1 MYTAVD
7 YFVLAHAAMM
17 ITVAEVVCTPLVIDE
32 VEQRRRLV
40 KVGNEAAVLH
50 LRSPR
55 GRLRRAEASNES
67 TNH

>member
-1 MYTAVD
+1 
-7 YFVLAHAAMM
+7 MM

-50 LRSPR
+50 LRAAR
-55 GRLRRAEASNES
+55 EAARC
-67 TNH
+67 

>member
-1 MYTAVD
+1 
-7 YFVLAHAAMM
+7 MM
-17 ITVAEVVCTPLVIDE
+17 ITVAEVVSTPLVIDE

-67 TNH
+67 TKH

>member
-50 LRSPR
+50 LRAAR
-55 GRLRRAEASNES
+55 EAARC
-67 TNH
+67 